1 MFNENSVVPTSGLFC
16 VLFFYQG
23 SSELGLMHSFEI
35 KLKSLVSDISSE
47 VVIRWKDQSFGQD
60 HVGDRTRIAG
70 LDDGNGLFKGFKVKK
85 IGDEDR
91 SMVH

>member
-1 MFNENSVVPTSGLFC
+1 MNIFIIFW

-23 SSELGLMHSFEI
+23 SSEKGLMHSFEI
-35 KLKSLVSDISSE
+35 KLKLLVSDGISSE

-60 HVGDRTRIAG
+60 HVGNRTRITG